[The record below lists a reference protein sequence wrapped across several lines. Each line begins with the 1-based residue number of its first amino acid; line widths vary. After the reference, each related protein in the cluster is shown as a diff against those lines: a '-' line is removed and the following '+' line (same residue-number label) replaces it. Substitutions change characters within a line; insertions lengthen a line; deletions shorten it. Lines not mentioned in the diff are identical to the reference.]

1 MKRVET
7 VSALR
12 DGVKTWR
19 KEGDTI
25 AFVPTMGNL
34 HQGHLALVARAKKLA
49 SRVVVSIF
57 VNPMQ
62 FPKGTDFERYPRTP
76 AQDVEALQ
84 RAGVDL
90 LFYPDSSE
98 IYQGDASLTTR
109 VEVPGLSDIL
119 CGAFRPGH
127 FIGVTTVVAKLFNMV
142 QPDIAVF
149 GKKDYQQLLLIE
161 RMVADLALPV
171 KVVAVETMRES
182 SGLAMSS
189 RNNYLTVEE
198 KRRAAS
204 IYRVLSEIADRIREG
219 DTCFENLCEYG
230 VSTLQKSGFLVDY
243 VDIRRRTDLSKAL
256 EGERQRGLVILVAA
270 KMGETRLIDNLE
282 IS

>member
-1 MKRVET
+1 MKQIET
-7 VSALR
+7 VNALR
-12 DGVKTWR
+12 GCVSAWR
-19 KEGDTI
+19 KMDDTI

-34 HQGHLALVARAKKLA
+34 HQGHLALVKRAKKMA

-62 FPKGTDFERYPRTP
+62 FPEGTDFERYPRTP
-76 AQDVEALQ
+76 VQDIEALQ
-84 RAGVDL
+84 RAGIDA
-90 LFYPDSSE
+90 LFFPDVSE
-98 IYQGDASLTTR
+98 IYQGDAALTTR

-127 FIGVTTVVAKLFNMV
+127 FVGVTTVVAKLFNMV
-142 QPDIAVF
+142 QPDVAVF
-149 GKKDYQQLLLIE
+149 GKKDYQQLLLIK
-161 RMVADLALPV
+161 RMVADLALPI
-171 KVVAVETMRES
+171 KVIGVETMRES

-198 KRRAAS
+198 KHRAAL
-204 IYRVLSEIADRIREG
+204 IYRVLSEIADSVRKG

-230 VSTLQKSGFLVDY
+230 VGKLQKNGFSVDY
-243 VDIRRRTDLSKAL
+243 VEIRRRSDLGKAL
-256 EGERQRGLVILVAA
+256 EGQEGLVVLIAA
-270 KMGETRLIDNLE
+270 KMGDTRLIDNLE